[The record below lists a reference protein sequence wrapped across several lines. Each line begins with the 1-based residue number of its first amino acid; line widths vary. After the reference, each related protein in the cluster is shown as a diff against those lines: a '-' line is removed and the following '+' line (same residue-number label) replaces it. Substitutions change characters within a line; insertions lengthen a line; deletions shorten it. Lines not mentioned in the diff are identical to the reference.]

1 MYAKRGTPH
10 VKWAWRIDI
19 KIIKCV
25 TAELSY
31 LEQKREWVHSMG
43 GEREKER
50 TSSEDSLE
58 DKDGGVSKV

>member
-1 MYAKRGTPH
+1 
-10 VKWAWRIDI
+10 
-19 KIIKCV
+19 V